1 MSHLRSEKHFTFS
14 VVMPV
19 YNKEEYLEE
28 AFESLERQTIGFEAN
43 IQVILI
49 NDGSTDSSPEIC
61 ESICSRYPE
70 NVFYINQDNAGVSR
84 ARNEGLAHATGDFIT
99 FFDSDD
105 IWDLNAFEVAFEFFA
120 EHKGETDVLAIRLV
134 HFGDITSRHVLDYK
148 YEGISGVVDLNK
160 HPEFVQSMIGNCFFE
175 KASLAGLQFRE
186 DIHCAEDTLFVNEVF
201 LEKCTCGV
209 SADSTYRYR
218 KIKSANTA
226 SMSRDKL
233 RYKENN
239 DACMLL
245 YGASKRKL
253 GYIAHFVSFVG
264 LYELCWQVLAKC
276 DGGFT
281 EAERKQWHS
290 IVSEILD
297 PVNDEDICSAPWLT
311 IAKRLCLL
319 ELKHGDG
326 FLKSIPWDASGKWIV
341 DGACLLSLKKF
352 PCIVLNSMRVRGDQL
367 VVHGVTRV
375 TFFDEEASLRVRIG
389 KTDRIS
395 LDLTPSPS
403 DDQVLITG
411 ETALRAYRFSFS
423 LPLRD
428 VLERTVSIVW
438 ERGEGQRIALP
449 IRCTLYGGIPI
460 NKSYSAQD
468 EVVIQRP
475 KVSKIK
481 VRKRSLK
488 THASSEYTLIKRI
501 CSSSELGFWD
511 KTRIVGLRVAAK
523 LYQVFKRKPIWIFID
538 REYKAGD
545 SAEALYDYAR
555 RQPSVRDVDLS
566 FLQKKTSADYRRLKS
581 KGSVLRPGSLRFHV
595 KFLSAQ
601 KVLSGHHDSM
611 VTNPFGAQGRYFA
624 DMYLFDFYNLSHGTL
639 QGDLSAQ
646 LNRHVRPIHRFF
658 VSSEMERDALLG
670 DSYGYSEEEVCL
682 SGMCRYDVY
691 DKEKTCKKI
700 IFMPTWRASLAGAI
714 IPGTRERELIPD
726 FEESDYCRAYNALIN
741 DERLLSM
748 MRDAG
753 YTGEF
758 YVHPNYEK
766 QAACFHGNDVIKVSE
781 SSADYNRALSEGA
794 LLVTDYSGISFDFAY
809 MRKPVLYY
817 HFDNLFNGEHSYKEN
832 YFNYDDQGFGPVCC
846 DQSEI
851 VTAIGDFLEQGAE
864 MAPQFRR
871 RADAFFAFNDRSN
884 CERVFDVIMSE
895 SR

>member
-1 MSHLRSEKHFTFS
+1 MSNLSPDKDFAFS

-28 AFESLERQTIGFEAN
+28 ALESLERQTIGFEAN

-49 NDGSTDSSPEIC
+49 NDGSADSSPEIC
-61 ESICSRYPE
+61 ESFAEKHPSNVIYMDQE
-70 NVFYINQDNAGVSR
+70 NRGVSA
-84 ARNEGLAHATGDFIT
+84 ARNRGLECATGRYVS
-99 FFDSDD
+99 FFDADD
-105 IWDLNAFEVAFEFFA
+105 IWDLTVFEKAAEFFA
-120 EHKGETDVLAIRLV
+120 EHDGEIDVLAVRLV
-134 HFGDITSRHVLDYK
+134 QFGDITAPHPLDYK
-148 YEGISGVVDLNK
+148 YEKTCVVNLDEQ
-160 HPEFVQSMIGNCFFE
+160 PDYIQPMIGNCIFSSDSVKERRFDE
-175 KASLAGLQFRE
+175 ELRY
-186 DIHCAEDTLFVNEVF
+186 AEDTLFVNDIL
-201 LEKCTCGV
+201 LEKRTCGIL
-209 SADSTYRYR
+209 ADAEYHYR
-218 KIKSANTA
+218 KIRAANTA
-226 SMSRDKL
+226 SMRVKKERYDNNNSVYLSLYKISEDK
-233 RYKENN
+233 
-239 DACMLL
+239 
-245 YGASKRKL
+245 YGSVASF
-253 GYIAHFVSFVG
+253 IAYSA
-264 LYELCWQVLAKC
+264 LYELCWQIFVKCEDAFSESNCSVWHQTVSALLA
-276 DGGFT
+276 
-281 EAERKQWHS
+281 E
-290 IVSEILD
+290 VSD
-297 PVNDEDICSAPWLT
+297 VDICSAPWLT
-311 IAKRLCLL
+311 AAKRLCLL
-319 ELKHGDG
+319 QLKHGGG

-341 DGACLLSLKKF
+341 DGTCLFSLKKF

-375 TFFDEEASLRVRIG
+375 TFFDEEANLRVRVG
-389 KTDRIS
+389 KNDQVN
-395 LDLTPSPS
+395 LDLTPFSS
-403 DDQVLITG
+403 GDQALITG
-411 ETALRAYRFSFS
+411 ETALRTYCFSFS

-428 VLERTVSIVW
+428 VVGHTVSIVW

-449 IRCTLYGGIPI
+449 IRCTLYGGIPT

-468 EVVIQRP
+468 GVVIQRP

-481 VRKRSLK
+481 VRKRSFK
-488 THASSEYTLIKRI
+488 AHASSEYTLVKRI
-501 CSSSELGFWD
+501 CSSTELGFWD
-511 KTRIVGLRVAAK
+511 KARIVGLRVATK

-555 RQPSVRDVDLS
+555 RQPSVRDVDLN

-601 KVLSGHHDSM
+601 KVLSGHHDAM

-646 LNRHVRPIHRFF
+646 LNRHVRSIHRFF
-658 VSSEMERDALLG
+658 VSSEMERDALLD

-794 LLVTDYSGISFDFAY
+794 LLITDYSGISFDFAY

-846 DQSEI
+846 DQSGL
-851 VTAIGDFLEQGAE
+851 VTAIGDFLEQGTE
-864 MAPQFRR
+864 MAPQFRQ
-871 RADAFFAFNDRSN
+871 RADEFFAFDDRRN
-884 CERVFDVIMSE
+884 CERVFDVITSE
-895 SR
+895 SQ